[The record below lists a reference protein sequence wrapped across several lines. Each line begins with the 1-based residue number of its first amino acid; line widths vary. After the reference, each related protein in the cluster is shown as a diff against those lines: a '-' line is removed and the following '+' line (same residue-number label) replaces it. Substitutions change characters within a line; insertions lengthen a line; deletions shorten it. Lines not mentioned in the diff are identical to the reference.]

1 MNWDDQEKKQE
12 EPVAKVEGENVDEAA
27 AAPAAAAAVEDNV
40 EKEET
45 EAKEG

>member
-1 MNWDDQEKKQE
+1 MNWDEQEKKQE

-27 AAPAAAAAVEDNV
+27 AAPAAAAAEETV

>member
-1 MNWDDQEKKQE
+1 MNWDEQEKKQE
-12 EPVAKVEGENVDEAA
+12 EPVAKVEAENVDEAA
-27 AAPAAAAAVEDNV
+27 APAAAAEDNV